1 MSVRTPLYVDG
12 TNLREMSAAMI
23 AEIKLRMFNL
33 YLSNP
38 SVSLSVVGS
47 GGSLGS
53 LTDTRLQAGEVST
66 SVTEFPTEATT
77 TEPSIVSV
85 SFDRITQ
92 TVATDPNPSAASL
105 ISFPVYYTPEGN
117 IRTMNLQDMY
127 DTFAFDVLNGG
138 WITSDGSTVFTNGL
152 AIAGVV
158 YTISTSTTLA
168 GYTEVSGS
176 NTPVFSDTRADTA
189 AFVAG
194 EIPETLDQPV
204 TIQNYYL
211 HRIDTPAATS
221 FTVPA
226 RITALNNIETPTT
239 AAMESVFSS
248 VIRYFAQAE
257 VGYRLRYAYGI
268 NGSGTGVVCGSAM
281 TDTRLD
287 GAGNYQTNQVGVDDY
302 RAQEFPDGTAQAINV
317 YTLKLR
323 TE

>member
-1 MSVRTPLYVDG
+1 MPVRTPLYVDG

-38 SVSLSVVGS
+38 SVTLSVVGS

-53 LTDTRLQAGEVST
+53 LTDTRLQAGVVST
-66 SVTEFPTEATT
+66 SVSEFPTEATT
-77 TEPSIVSV
+77 AEPSIVSV
-85 SFDRITQ
+85 SVARITQ
-92 TVATDPNPSAASL
+92 TVATDANPGAASL
-105 ISFPVYYTPEGN
+105 ISFPIYYTPEGN

-158 YTISTSTTLA
+158 YTISTATTVA

-176 NTPVFSDTRADTA
+176 STPVFSDTRANTSAFA
-189 AFVAG
+189 AG
-194 EIPETLDQPV
+194 DIPETEDQPT
-204 TIQNYYL
+204 TIENYYL
-211 HRIDTPAATS
+211 HRINAAVTA

-226 RITALNNIETPTT
+226 RITLLTNIETPTT
-239 AAMESVFSS
+239 AAMETVYSS

-257 VGYRLRYAYGI
+257 VGYRLRYAYGV

-287 GAGNYQTNQVGVDDY
+287 GAGNYQTLQPGGDDY

>member
-1 MSVRTPLYVDG
+1 MAVRTPLYVDG
-12 TNLREMSAAMI
+12 DNLREMSAAMI

-33 YLSNP
+33 YLDNP
-38 SVSLSVVGS
+38 SVTLSVVGS

-53 LTDTRLQAGEVST
+53 LTDTRLQAGAAST
-66 SVTEFPTEATT
+66 SVSEFPAEAVTA
-77 TEPSIVSV
+77 EPSIVSASV
-85 SFDRITQ
+85 ARITQ
-92 TVATDPNPSAASL
+92 TVATDANPGAASL
-105 ISFPVYYTPEGN
+105 ISFPIYYTTEGN

-158 YTISTSTTLA
+158 YTISTATTVA

-176 NTPVFSDTRADTA
+176 STPVFSDTRANTA
-189 AFVAG
+189 AFAAG
-194 EIPETLDQPV
+194 DIPETEDQPT
-204 TIQNYYL
+204 TIENYYL
-211 HRIDTPAATS
+211 HRRNATVTG

-226 RITALNNIETPTT
+226 RLTALTNIETPTT
-239 AAMESVFSS
+239 AAMETVFSS

-257 VGYRLRYAYGI
+257 VGYRLRYDYGV

-287 GAGNYQTNQVGVDDY
+287 GAGNYQTTQPGGDDY
-302 RAQEFPDGTAQAINV
+302 RAQEFPDGTAQSINV